1 MNKLKRISLITLC
14 SIILF
19 ATVTFA
25 KTGTVNAPSGLVL
38 RKQASKTSD
47 PITTVNDKAK
57 VEILEESGE
66 WYKVKYNGNEGY
78 LFAEYVNAEK
88 EEEKAEEPKQEEPSA
103 EPKEEPEEPK
113 EEPSAKPEEEPKEE
127 PETNSEN
134 NSNKEESKYPQ
145 KQKVKSD
152 LKIYTIPSVTAKTI
166 VSVKKDEEITVNYEL
181 NNWVNITYG
190 KNTGWARKYFINN
203 ESKPVETKSDD
214 TENKSSE
221 DSKTN
226 ESTNVDTN
234 KKGYIDVSS
243 CANLRKEANTSSEI
257 IDTLLRGAEVTII
270 GEEGDFYKIKYQD
283 ITGYISKSL
292 VSDKPVAEVTS
303 RSSTEERK
311 SNDKQQSTVAKEE
324 NTENKENTKNTE
336 NTNKSTVTSNLSAG
350 NNIVLFAKKYL
361 GYNYVYGF
369 TYYVFQSCGYTLGR
383 TCQDQAK
390 LGTAVSR
397 QNLSAG
403 DLIFFNNG
411 SGGSI
416 GHVGIYISGGQ
427 FIHSENSRTGVR
439 IDTINSGFYN
449 KCYYSARRIVK

>member
-57 VEILEESGE
+57 IEILEESGE

-78 LFAEYVNAEK
+78 LFAEYVNLEK
-88 EEEKAEEPKQEEPSA
+88 EEEKAEEPKQEEP
-103 EPKEEPEEPK
+103 E
-113 EEPSAKPEEEPKEE
+113 AKPEEETKEE
-127 PETNSEN
+127 LETNSEN

-166 VSVKKDEEITVNYEL
+166 VSVKKDEEVTVNYEL

-214 TENKSSE
+214 AEN

-226 ESTNVDTN
+226 ESTNVATN

-243 CANLRKEANTSSEI
+243 SANLRKEANTSSEI
-257 IDTLLRGAEVTII
+257 INTLIRGAEVTII

-283 ITGYISKSL
+283 ITGYMSKSL

-311 SNDKQQSTVAKEE
+311 SNDKQQSAVTKEE

-336 NTNKSTVTSNLSAG
+336 NTNKSTVTSNSSAG
-350 NNIVLFAKKYL
+350 NNIVSFAKKYL
-361 GYNYVYGF
+361 GYNYVYGGSSPSTGFDCSGF
-369 TYYVFQSCGYTLGR
+369 TYYVFQSCGYALGR

-390 LGTAVSR
+390 LGIAVSR

-449 KCYYSARRIVK
+449 KCYYSARRIIK